1 MRDAGQV
8 GCPKGCKSFKSL
20 ALILGSCLLLA
31 ASSFGQTRFGQTRGG
46 YPLPSVSSMGGYPL
60 PSVSSIPNTSFG
72 NRFHNGA
79 GFNHGGRYHRGGYGY
94 ATPYYYIPLGDY
106 GYGYDYVGGA
116 DMYSGPPDMYSG
128 PPDMYSGSRNV
139 YSGLPMGANEST
151 LHIIVEQ
158 SPVQSYRPP
167 ADDTRAEVAP
177 PPPTAHE
184 QPSTARDAQPRE
196 PTVLVFR
203 DGHQQEIGNYA
214 IMGQTVYVLDDHTQ
228 KISLA
233 DLDVPATVKANDD
246 RGMEFKVPA
255 VQHPAQK
262 RNSDLQPNGTADQ
275 NPPPAANVAS
285 VLP

>member
-31 ASSFGQTRFGQTRGG
+31 ASSFGQTRFGQTRSGG

-60 PSVSSIPNTSFG
+60 PSVSSIPNTGFG
-72 NRFHNGA
+72 NRFHNGT
-79 GFNHGGRYHRGGYGY
+79 GFNHGGRYRRGGYDY

-128 PPDMYSGSRNV
+128 SRNV
-139 YSGLPMGANEST
+139 YSGPPMGANEST

-158 SPVQSYRPP
+158 APVQSYRPP

-203 DGHQQEIGNYA
+203 DGHRQEVGNYA

-255 VQHPAQK
+255 QKPAQK
-262 RNSDLQPNGTADQ
+262 KADIELKVPAQPETTSPSNI
-275 NPPPAANVAS
+275 AS
-285 VLP
+285 VSP

>member
-46 YPLPSVSSMGGYPL
+46 GYPLPSVSSMGGYPL
-60 PSVSSIPNTSFG
+60 PSVSSIPNTGFG

-128 PPDMYSGSRNV
+128 PADMYSGPRNV
-139 YSGLPMGANEST
+139 YSGPPMGANEST

-158 SPVQSYRPP
+158 APAQSYRPP

-203 DGHQQEIGNYA
+203 DGHQQEVGNYA
-214 IMGQTVYVLDDHTQ
+214 IMGQTVYVLDDRTQ

-246 RGMEFKVPA
+246 RGMEFEV
-255 VQHPAQK
+255 PAQK
-262 RNSDLQPNGTADQ
+262 PAQKKADIELKFPAQPETASPS
-275 NPPPAANVAS
+275 NIAS
-285 VLP
+285 VVP